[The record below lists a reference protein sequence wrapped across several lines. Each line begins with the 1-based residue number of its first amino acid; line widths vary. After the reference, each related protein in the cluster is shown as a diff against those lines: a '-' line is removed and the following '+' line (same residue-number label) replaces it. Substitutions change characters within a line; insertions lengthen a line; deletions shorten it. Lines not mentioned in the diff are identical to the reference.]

1 MDVFTLEIRRQRF
14 FEFQLLNSRQF
25 TVIKLKYKSHL
36 ILKKTQCNSQ
46 ATVGKEYSSGIFF
59 SFLKSV

>member
-1 MDVFTLEIRRQRF
+1 MDVFTLGIRRQRF

-36 ILKKTQCNSQ
+36 ILKKKHKVTLRQQLARN
-46 ATVGKEYSSGIFF
+46 TPLIF
-59 SFLKSV
+59 SFPF